1 MQLANSKIFNNRNIY
16 RDKSEVK
23 SGIEIV
29 DPIFKDFIPSQLEP
43 KKFWTGLR
51 NIKNPTQSVKKP
63 GVIKSNPEINRKIP
77 PLISSAGIIP

>member
-29 DPIFKDFIPSQLEP
+29 DPIFKDFITSQQEP
-43 KKFWTGLR
+43 KKLYYVVPHIWVFPIQNKEYKR
-51 NIKNPTQSVKKP
+51 KH
-63 GVIKSNPEINRKIP
+63 VIIIILSLKFLIN
-77 PLISSAGIIP
+77 A